1 MKLRET
7 NNPTATLIGGK
18 MRLRQDHQVRLD
30 RESGLPLYLQI
41 AHQFMYEIEAGIIR
55 KGDKLP
61 SIRALASDLRVA
73 FLTVDKA
80 YRWLKSRGIV
90 ISHRGIGW
98 TVAVSMEISGEEQ
111 HERLR
116 MVKFVDEALNVAA
129 SRGFDPMAFAQAM
142 LRRATALERRI
153 PIRRLV
159 FIECHPEYVNDY
171 ISVLDRELADL
182 NIQIQGMLTSSLSR
196 SNGSRKR
203 QPCILNQADFIMTTL
218 YHYELVQRVALPLK
232 KRVMALSHTIDD
244 DALFK
249 IVSLP
254 GDQKLGALFGPVD
267 PAPVIVQTLESY
279 RDLPRGS
286 IPFALISDKRAV
298 KRVLSSVDV
307 IAYTAA
313 CQDQIQSLVGKDDA
327 SVLMRFVPDED
338 AFRKIRSL
346 LGAPPARRNRLQT
359 YEGDSL
365 AHLQDKDLPSNR
377 QNRTHKATIAPQF
390 RRIR

>member
-1 MKLRET
+1 
-7 NNPTATLIGGK
+7 
-18 MRLRQDHQVRLD
+18 
-30 RESGLPLYLQI
+30 
-41 AHQFMYEIEAGIIR
+41 MYEIEIGTIK

-73 FLTVDKA
+73 LLTVDKA

-98 TVAVSMEISGEEQ
+98 TVAVSMEISSEEQ

-116 MVKFVDEALNVAA
+116 MIKLVDEALDLAT
-129 SRGFDPMAFAQAM
+129 SRGFDPMAFTQAM
-142 LRRATALERRI
+142 LRRATAIERRI

-182 NIQIQGMLTSSLSR
+182 NIQIEGMLTSSLSSR
-196 SNGSRKR
+196 SGNRRR
-203 QPCILNQADFIMTTL
+203 QPRILNQADFIMTTL

-244 DALFK
+244 DALFR

-254 GDQKLGALFGPVD
+254 REQSLGALFGPVD

-279 RDLPRGS
+279 RDLPPGS

-298 KRVLSSVDV
+298 KKVLSNVDV

-313 CQDQIQSLVGKDDA
+313 CQDQIHSLVGKDDT
-327 SVLMRFVPDED
+327 SVLMRFVPDEN

-346 LGAPPARRNRLQT
+346 LGAPPARRNQLQT
-359 YEGDSL
+359 SKGDSL

-377 QNRTHKATIAPQF
+377 QKREHQAMKTPQL
-390 RRIR
+390 RRVR